1 VMTEMLTD
9 ILSRAAGLS
18 ELRREVTVTMD
29 TDDLCMGAERVV
41 AVADDLR
48 QWADASTDERAAI
61 ERYRAVAVVRELANE
76 QWALAA
82 RSMRARMS
90 GSM

>member
-1 VMTEMLTD
+1 MTEMLTD

-18 ELRREVTVTMD
+18 ELRREVNVTME
-29 TDDLCMGAERVV
+29 TDDMCMGAERVV

-48 QWADASTDERAAI
+48 QWADASTDERSAI

-76 QWALAA
+76 QWAIAA
-82 RSMRARMS
+82 RAMRARLS
-90 GSM
+90 GAM